1 MIQYCPTS
9 IILEDTIKR
18 HYLRLDSTFPAEG
31 PKDGMTQLCKE
42 MYLLWWDFISGTVL
56 GTHCSSRTSAK
67 KPLKRGGG
75 DSIHTKMMEWRQARF
90 NLTSIL
96 PDLWHLNGE
105 SSIEERRCQ
114 TVLWSFGPQ
123 PKHSIISNR
132 GSNQTLLA
140 WQVKDADINI
150 KSSAHSFR
158 KKGRSVTTVLWL
170 CSTQSPCYK
179 NSKAAIIKK

>member
-1 MIQYCPTS
+1 M
-9 IILEDTIKR
+9 R
-18 HYLRLDSTFPAEG
+18 FP
-31 PKDGMTQLCKE
+31 
-42 MYLLWWDFISGTVL
+42 FISGTVL

-67 KPLKRGGG
+67 KPLKKGGG
-75 DSIHTKMMEWRQARF
+75 TRENSIHTKMTEWRQARF

-96 PDLWHLNGE
+96 PDLSHVNGE

-132 GSNQTLLA
+132 SKNQTLIA

-158 KKGRSVTTVLWL
+158 KGRSVTTVLWL